1 MKMIP
6 AVNCKDG
13 YLYIIRARNAKLG
26 IYEAETKSFKIR
38 RKKGNVFID
47 REIHWQEDDTFGTA
61 KPFIEIEKVPEDAV
75 LLDYLKGKENELQ
88 EEISETLIRMVKDPR
103 RGEG

>member
-6 AVNCKDG
+6 FTACKDG

-26 IYEAETKSFKIR
+26 IYEEETKSFKIR

-47 REIHWQEDDTFGTA
+47 REVHWQADDFHGTA
-61 KPFIEIEKVPEDAV
+61 RPFVEIEKVPADTE
-75 LLDYLKGKENELQ
+75 LLNYLKNKENELQ
-88 EEISETLIRMVKDPR
+88 EEVSEVLSRVGKDPK
-103 RGEG
+103 RGEE